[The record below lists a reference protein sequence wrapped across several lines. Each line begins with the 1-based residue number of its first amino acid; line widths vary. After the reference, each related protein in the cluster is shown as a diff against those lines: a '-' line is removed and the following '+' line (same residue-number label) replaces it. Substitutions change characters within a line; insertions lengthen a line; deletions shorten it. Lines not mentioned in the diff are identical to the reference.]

1 MSSSALGRVFGLSQ
15 YLPIIPAR
23 SKSGSTKQGE
33 PDRLELSTVEPLIP
47 NTRPRLGLS

>member
-23 SKSGSTKQGE
+23 SKSGT
-33 PDRLELSTVEPLIP
+33 
-47 NTRPRLGLS
+47 TRRVSPIDSNSRPSNH